1 MRKANMPKA
10 GAGKAP
16 GRWKDNVMNERF
28 SVRRRPWADRDG
40 AVLILSL
47 LILAMITVLG
57 VYTATRTA
65 MEQQIAN
72 NMENQ
77 VEAFFSAE
85 AGISH
90 GRQVMQNAFVKYNEE
105 LMKSPATG
113 TKAKLPNWSFMLNGT
128 YNGKV
133 AGTYWCGGYP
143 MWSSPDCAG
152 GASPINGPWTTHGVE
167 VLNRTI
173 TVGSK
178 TVQYSV
184 MVWDNID
191 YMFSALLEADNS
203 YQGSDGSIKVIPP
216 PYDLCEQPQVK
227 YDSTGKL
234 DINLDDLAGCYQNYN
249 PVEDRDGS
257 VFVRSTGTVSVG
269 GQVVATAAHE
279 LTFQGLI
286 AGKGQIIPGLAQE
299 FANEGHSSSGMD
311 LHDISAGN
319 LSSGTT
325 L

>member
-16 GRWKDNVMNERF
+16 ARWKDNVMNERF
-28 SVRRRPWADRDG
+28 SVRRRRPWAARDG

-90 GRQVMQNAFVKYNEE
+90 GRQVLQNAFVKYNEE
-105 LMKSPATG
+105 LMKYT
-113 TKAKLPNWSFMLNGT
+113 TKTPPPLPNWSFLLNGT

-143 MWSSPDCAG
+143 MWASPDCAG

-178 TVQYSV
+178 SVQYSV

-191 YMFSALLEADNS
+191 YMFSAVLEADES
-203 YQGSDGSIKVIPP
+203 YQGSDSSIKVITGKTP
-216 PYDLCEQPQVK
+216 CEQPQVQ
-227 YDSTGKL
+227 YNSSGT
-234 DINLDDLAGCYQNYN
+234 LAVDMSDVANCLQNYD
-249 PVEDRDGS
+249 PVVDRDGS

-269 GQVVATAAHE
+269 GQVVATASHE

-319 LSSGTT
+319 LGSGTT